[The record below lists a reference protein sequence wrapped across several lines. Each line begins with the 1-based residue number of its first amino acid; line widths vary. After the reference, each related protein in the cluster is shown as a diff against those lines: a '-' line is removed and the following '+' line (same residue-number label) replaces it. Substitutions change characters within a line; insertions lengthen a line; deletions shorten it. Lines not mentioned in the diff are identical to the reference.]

1 MRVLNTQQMRDAD
14 RRTIED
20 IGLPASVLMENAGR
34 QVVAAMESTFES
46 LSSMRV
52 TVLCGRGNNGGDGF
66 VVARTL
72 LDRDVTTTVVLVGQS
87 AHVTGEARTNLEVL
101 RALDVDIMEIADAGA
116 WELHG
121 SGILDVDLIVD
132 ALVGTGLRESLSGLL
147 QTVVEDLNASATPVL
162 SIDLPSGLS
171 ADSPEPIGPVVDA
184 AVTVTLAAP
193 KLALVLP
200 PGETIAGS
208 LIVAD
213 IGVPASVIAAVE
225 GPWVELLT
233 RPAMRGLVQPRA
245 QDSHKGDYGHVLVVA
260 GSPGKTGAAV
270 LAGIGALR
278 SGAGRVTIATPAGC
292 VPIVSALGAEF
303 MTLAL
308 PEDED
313 GGVAP
318 EAIDTILAFNADV
331 MAVGPGLGR
340 TKGAAAL
347 VRALFDQC
355 AVPLVMDA
363 DAIVAFAGDAGALV
377 AREGAEVILTP
388 HPGEFASLL
397 CLAIEHVQSGRLA
410 LAREFASS
418 HRVHL
423 ILKGH
428 RTIVA
433 TPEGRAFINSTGNA
447 GMATAGAGDVLTGA
461 VAAWAAQ
468 LLDIEGACKLAVYLH
483 GLAGDL
489 AEADEGEVGMIA
501 GDIADRLGDAVLDLT
516 ARRKKSTHASS

>member
-14 RRTIED
+14 RRTTED

-34 QVVAAMESTFES
+34 QVVAAMESTFDS

-72 LDRDVTTTVVLVGQS
+72 MDRDVTTTVVLVGQS
-87 AHVTGEARTNLEVL
+87 SQVTGEARTNLDVL
-101 RALDVDIMEIADAGA
+101 RALEVDVIEIADAGA

-121 SGILDVDLIVD
+121 SGILDADLIID
-132 ALVGTGLRESLSGLL
+132 ALVGTGLRAPLSGLM
-147 QTVVEDLNASATPVL
+147 QTVVEDVNACATPVL

-200 PGETIAGS
+200 PGETVAGS

-213 IGVPASVIAAVE
+213 IGIPAVVIGALD

-233 RPAMRGLVQPRA
+233 RTSMRALMQPRA
-245 QDSHKGDYGHVLVVA
+245 QDSHKGDYGHVLVIA
-260 GSPGKTGAAV
+260 GSPGKTGAAA

-292 VPIVSALGAEF
+292 VALVSALGAEF

-308 PEDED
+308 PEGDD
-313 GGVAP
+313 GCVAP
-318 EAIDTILAFNADV
+318 EAIDEVLAFDADV
-331 MAVGPGLGR
+331 IAVGPGLGR
-340 TKGAAAL
+340 TPGVGTF
-347 VRALFDQC
+347 VRALFEHC
-355 AVPLVMDA
+355 TVPLVMDA
-363 DAIVAFAGDAGALV
+363 DAIVAFAGDADALV

-388 HPGEFASLL
+388 HPGEFATLL
-397 CLAIEHVQSGRLA
+397 GLPIDHVQAQRLT
-410 LAREFASS
+410 LAREFAAS
-418 HRVHL
+418 HHVHL

-433 TPEGRAFINSTGNA
+433 TPEGRSFINSTGNA

-461 VAAWAAQ
+461 VAAWAGQ
-468 LLDIEGACKLAVYLH
+468 LLDVEGACKLAVYLH

-489 AEADEGEVGMIA
+489 AEADEGDVGMIA
-501 GDIADRLGDAVLDLT
+501 GDIADRLGDAALELT
-516 ARRKKSTHASS
+516 ARRKKALPAST

>member
-14 RRTIED
+14 RRAIDD

-34 QVVAAMESTFES
+34 QVVAAMESAFES
-46 LSSMRV
+46 LVSMRV
-52 TVLCGRGNNGGDGF
+52 AVLCGRGNNGGDGF

-72 LDRDVTTTVVLVGQS
+72 VERDVTTTVVLIGES
-87 AHVTGEARTNLEVL
+87 AMVTGGARTNLEIL
-101 RALDVDIMEIADAGA
+101 RALEIDVIEIADAGA

-121 SGILDVDLIVD
+121 SGILDADLIVD

-213 IGVPASVIAAVE
+213 IGIPASVIASVD
-225 GPWVELLT
+225 GPYVELLT
-233 RPAMRGLVQPRA
+233 RPSMRGLVQPRA
-245 QDSHKGDYGHVLVVA
+245 QDSHKGDYGHVLIVA
-260 GSPGKTGAAV
+260 GSPGKTGAAA

-278 SGAGRVTIATPAGC
+278 SGAGRVTIATPQSC
-292 VPIVSALGAEF
+292 VPIVASLAPEF

-308 PEDED
+308 PEDEA
-313 GGVAP
+313 GGVTAG
-318 EAIDTILAFNADV
+318 AIDRILAFNADV
-331 MAVGPGLGR
+331 IGVGPGLGR
-340 TKGAAAL
+340 TSGAGAF
-347 VRALFDQC
+347 VRALFEQC
-355 AVPLVMDA
+355 AIPLVMDA
-363 DAIVAFAGDAGALV
+363 DAIVAFAGDASALV
-377 AREGAEVILTP
+377 AREGVEVILTP
-388 HPGEFASLL
+388 HPGEFATLL
-397 CLAIEHVQSGRLA
+397 GLPIEHVQAHRLA
-410 LAREFASS
+410 LAREFAAS

-433 TPEGRAFINSTGNA
+433 TPEGRTFINSTGNA
-447 GMATAGAGDVLTGA
+447 GMATAGAGDVLMGA

-468 LLDIEGACKLAVYLH
+468 LLDIEASCKLAVYLH

-516 ARRKKSTHASS
+516 ARRKKATAPS